1 MHSPLFL
8 LEQILLIT
16 ATRLLSTDK
25 GETAPMV
32 KNFLPLLLCALLSA
46 CSLPGPGQDTLPRLS
61 GKVSLHSSGVSGIE
75 LSAWPA
81 AASSLTGKA
90 PHRATSTAG
99 DGTFA
104 LALPAGEYYLL
115 AKGKGLFS
123 FYGRNPV
130 TIPPQG
136 LADLKIGLIPLPAP
150 PQITSVT
157 IEEGVSGVIV
167 HDGTPLAGAV
177 VYAYTDLSSNLKGMG
192 YAVSAPSDEQG
203 RYDLAL
209 PAGTYYLLA
218 RMRQGGGMAMGPLRS
233 GDYSGYAPENPVRV
247 SNGRVTLL
255 SIPVLEVPEK
265 IDLLSSSLFGQ
276 TSLRGQV
283 LNQTGQPVAGVRVVL
298 YSDPQMFNRPGHVS
312 QPTDAQGLFVLSF
325 PHGGTYYL
333 AARQQLGGAPAPGE
347 LYGTYDGTPDHSL
360 KIETGEQKEGVL
372 IKVEEMW

>member
-1 MHSPLFL
+1 
-8 LEQILLIT
+8 
-16 ATRLLSTDK
+16 
-25 GETAPMV
+25 MV
-32 KNFLPLLLCALLSA
+32 KNLLPLLLCALLAA
-46 CSLPGPGQDTLPRLS
+46 CSLSPPVNTSLPRLT
-61 GKVSLHSSGVSGIE
+61 GKVSLHSQGESGIE
-75 LSAWPA
+75 ISAWPA
-81 AASSLTGKA
+81 NIAALTGKA
-90 PHRATSTAG
+90 PYHTTSTTE

-104 LALPAGEYYLL
+104 LPLPAGEYYLL

-136 LADLKIGLIPLPAP
+136 LADLKISLVPLPDA
-150 PQITSVT
+150 PQIAAAG
-157 IEEGVSGVIV
+157 IEEGVSGFIL
-167 HDGTPLAGAV
+167 HDGIPLPGAV

-192 YAVSAPSDEQG
+192 YTVSSPSDAEG
-203 RYDLAL
+203 RYELPL

-233 GDYSGYAPENPVRV
+233 GDYIGYAPTNPVRV
-247 SNGRVTLL
+247 TSDRVALL

-276 TSLRGQV
+276 TSLRGRILDQA
-283 LNQTGQPVAGVRVVL
+283 GQPVAGVRAVL
-298 YSDPQMFNRPGHVS
+298 YSDPQMFNRPGYVS
-312 QPTDAQGLFVLSF
+312 QPTDEQGVFVLSF

-360 KIETGEQKEGVL
+360 KIATGEQKEQ
-372 IKVEEMW
+372 IIIQVEEMW

>member
-1 MHSPLFL
+1 
-8 LEQILLIT
+8 
-16 ATRLLSTDK
+16 
-25 GETAPMV
+25 MV
-32 KNFLPLLLCALLSA
+32 KNLLPLLLYVLLGA
-46 CSLPGPGQDTLPRLS
+46 CSLPGPDQDTLPRLA
-61 GKVSLHSSGVSGIE
+61 GKVSLHSLGASGIE
-75 LSAWPA
+75 ISAWPA
-81 AASSLTGKA
+81 TTASLTGRA
-90 PHRATSTAG
+90 PYRTTSAAG
-99 DGTFA
+99 DGTFS
-104 LALPAGEYYLL
+104 LALPAGEYYLF

-136 LADLKIGLIPLPAP
+136 IDNFKIGLVPLPAP
-150 PQITSVT
+150 PRIAAAT

-192 YAVSAPSDEQG
+192 YAVSSPSDEQG
-203 RYDLAL
+203 RYELAL

-247 SNGRVTLL
+247 SSGRVSLL

-283 LNQTGQPVAGVRVVL
+283 LNQAGQPVAGMRVVL

-312 QPTDAQGLFVLSF
+312 QPTDAQGFFVLSF

-360 KIETGEQKEGVL
+360 RIETGEQKEGVT
-372 IKVEEMW
+372 IRVEEMW